1 MHTCY
6 VIMMMIPWM
15 RLLFIHKIL
24 SQIVV
29 CKNLLMCIHGRSCAS
44 KFTQIHSRPCN
55 LYFQVYNELRGSGWR
70 YINWTFIKCSC
81 CTIAIWSMQHLNK
94 TMGTLKFFET
104 KIYRAKKD
112 YIIKMYD
119 KLITKLQK
127 NLWTMALRDNTPMRL
142 TQGFYLATYL

>member
-1 MHTCY
+1 
-6 VIMMMIPWM
+6 MIPWM

-55 LYFQVYNELRGSGWR
+55 LYFQVYNELRGSGSC
-70 YINWTFIKCSC
+70 YINSTFIECQC
-81 CTIAIWSMQHLNK
+81 YTIAIWSMQRLK
-94 TMGTLKFFET
+94 KMGTLYVFET
-104 KIYRAKKD
+104 KIYKPKKD
-112 YIIKMYD
+112 YIIKIYD

-142 TQGFYLATYL
+142 AQGFYSPTYL

>member
-55 LYFQVYNELRGSGWR
+55 LYFQVYNELRGSCSC
-70 YINWTFIKCSC
+70 YINATSIECQC
-81 CTIAIWSMQHLNK
+81 YTIAIWSMQRLK
-94 TMGTLKFFET
+94 KMGTLNIFET
-104 KIYRAKKD
+104 KICKPKEGYMTKNRRQAHNQVTKKPMDNGAK
-112 YIIKMYD
+112 
-119 KLITKLQK
+119 
-127 NLWTMALRDNTPMRL
+127 
-142 TQGFYLATYL
+142 G